1 MKFENMFKPIQ
12 IGPMT
17 VKNRFV
23 VPPMGNNF
31 ANADGCW
38 SDQSVAYY
46 AERAKGQFGLVTI
59 EATVVHKGAKGGPRK
74 PCLYDEKQHRKPEED
89 YGCLSCKRR
98 QSFHPAAECRAGR
111 KCKECRRA
119 NPGGNSHPIYGR
131 KRHTGRSAYRAG
143 I

>member
-17 VKNRFV
+17 VK
-23 VPPMGNNF
+23 
-31 ANADGCW
+31 
-38 SDQSVAYY
+38 
-46 AERAKGQFGLVTI
+46 
-59 EATVVHKGAKGGPRK
+59 
-74 PCLYDEKQHRKPEED
+74 
-89 YGCLSCKRR
+89 
-98 QSFHPAAECRAGR
+98 SFHPAAECRAGR

-131 KRHTGRSAYRAG
+131 KRHAGRSAYRAG